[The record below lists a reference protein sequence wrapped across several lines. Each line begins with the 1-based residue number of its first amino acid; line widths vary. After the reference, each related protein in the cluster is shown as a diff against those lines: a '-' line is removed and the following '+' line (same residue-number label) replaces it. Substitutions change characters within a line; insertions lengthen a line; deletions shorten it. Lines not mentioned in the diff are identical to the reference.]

1 MPFLFMVKCTNLTAS
16 LIIILLSFS
25 CRISVFSSLVVFFVV
40 FGWCISLLI
49 LCSFHQYGTGKRH
62 FFGFNDLFF
71 YFLLRIWMMNGV
83 KAARRTNKKCIC
95 QKRKRKRINGR
106 HIRVKVFHIK
116 AKDRRYKKNNAFSF
130 WSMLLQ
136 PSTLCFI
143 LLNH

>member
-1 MPFLFMVKCTNLTAS
+1 MYEFNSVSDNNIVIFFVS
-16 LIIILLSFS
+16 HFGFFFFS
-25 CRISVFSSLVVFFVV
+25 CVFRCFWVVHIAFNSMFVSPI
-40 FGWCISLLI
+40 W
-49 LCSFHQYGTGKRH
+49 HRKKA